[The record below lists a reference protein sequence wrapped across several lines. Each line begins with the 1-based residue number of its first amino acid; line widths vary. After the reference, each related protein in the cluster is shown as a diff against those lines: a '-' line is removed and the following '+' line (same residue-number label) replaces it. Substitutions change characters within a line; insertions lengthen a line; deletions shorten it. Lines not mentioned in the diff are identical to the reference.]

1 MTVNHHPAERDVSP
15 KLLIKQVARR
25 LFAERGVHDVSVREI
40 AQAANQRNLGV
51 VAYYFTTKDNLIRE
65 ILIDGAERI
74 EARRRQYLAELVEAG
89 GPKTVEEAVAAIVLP
104 SANFSDE
111 DTEYGSFFNRYLYQ
125 LSLFSSDLIDRT
137 LEGRWNEGYQQC
149 LKELR
154 HMLPHLTR
162 AQQNRRFIFMGAYIS
177 SLLAQRELMLADET
191 NRHPTWKSP
200 ETLNEI
206 VRTAAALLKAE

>member
-1 MTVNHHPAERDVSP
+1 MPVNQRSAERDTSS

-40 AQAANQRNLGV
+40 AMAAGQRNLGV

-74 EARRRQYLAELVEAG
+74 EARRHGYLATLEAAG
-89 GPKTVEEAVAAIVLP
+89 GPVGVEDAVAAIVLP
-104 SANFSDE
+104 CAQFADE

-137 LEGRWNEGYQQC
+137 LEGRWNEGYQRC
-149 LKELR
+149 LGHLR
-154 HMLPHLTR
+154 RMLSHLTR
-162 AQQNRRFIFMGAYIS
+162 AQQNRRFLFMAAYIGA
-177 SLLAQRELMLADET
+177 LLAQRELMLADPV
-191 NRHPTWKSP
+191 NSHPTWKSQ
-200 ETLNEI
+200 ETLQDI
-206 VRTAAALLKAE
+206 VHTAAALLQAA